1 MRTTSVAIKGSPK
14 NKAKR
19 TVKNRLNQ
27 KVKGG
32 DDAKTFLE
40 AMKGQAQRLADKSK
54 RVGFHSTASKWKKGS
69 NLL

>member
-1 MRTTSVAIKGSPK
+1 M
-14 NKAKR
+14 
-19 TVKNRLNQ
+19 KNRLNQ
-27 KVKGG
+27 KVKGS

-54 RVGFHSTASKWKKGS
+54 LVGFHSTASKWKKGS